1 MALHLLD
8 SPWDNVTQSFILVVE
23 DSDEDF
29 YTFLRA
35 IEQLDAKTIAS
46 HSVLRLADGDETI
59 DYLFRRGE
67 YAGLTAPLP
76 KTILLDLNLPGTDGR
91 EVIDTVKRDK
101 TLQTLPIIVFTTSHN
116 AVDIQYCYNHGA
128 NSYHIKPLGSEKMK
142 NTVNLLFQ
150 YWFDLA
156 ILPSSV

>member
-1 MALHLLD
+1 MTLHLLD
-8 SPWDNVTQSFILVVE
+8 SPWDHVSQSFILVIE

-35 IEQLDAKTIAS
+35 VEQLEPKTIAS
-46 HSVLRLADGDETI
+46 HSILRLADGDEAI
-59 DYLFRRGE
+59 DYLFRQGE

-76 KTILLDLNLPGTDGR
+76 KTMLLDLNLPGTDGR
-91 EVIDTVKRDK
+91 EVIDTVKRDVN
-101 TLQTLPIIVFTTSHN
+101 LRTLPIVVFTTSQN

-142 NTVNLLFQ
+142 NTVSSLFQ

-156 ILPSSV
+156 ILPSNA

>member
-8 SPWDNVTQSFILVVE
+8 SPWENISQSFILVVE

-35 IEQLDAKTIAS
+35 AEQLETTTITS
-46 HSVLRLADGDETI
+46 HSVLRLTDGDEAI
-59 DYLFRRGE
+59 DYLFRQGD
-67 YAGLTAPLP
+67 YAGITTPLP

-91 EVIDTVKRDK
+91 EVINTVKRDAN
-101 TLQTLPIIVFTTSHN
+101 LRTLPIIVFTTSHN

-128 NSYHIKPLGSEKMK
+128 NSYHIKPMGSEKM
-142 NTVNLLFQ
+142 NSTVRSLFE
-150 YWFDLA
+150 YWFDFA
-156 ILPSSV
+156 ILPSNA